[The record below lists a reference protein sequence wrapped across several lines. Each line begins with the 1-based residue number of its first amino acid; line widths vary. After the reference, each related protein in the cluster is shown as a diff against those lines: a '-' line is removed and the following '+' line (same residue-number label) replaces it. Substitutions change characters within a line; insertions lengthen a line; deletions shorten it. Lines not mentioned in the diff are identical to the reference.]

1 MIKRLLICVVSCC
14 YFLGAHAASAIP
26 ASGHVPEPGK
36 SPAIDRI
43 KKNGEMRVAVLP
55 EFPYLLESMTS
66 HGERYYGPAWSIAKE
81 FASRLEVKLKPVPV
95 SHETKIPSLGMGQVD
110 IIIAPLWVTEKR
122 EKVVDFVHYARSSLC
137 FFGLASNRKL
147 QKIKTIEA
155 LNDPSIRLVY
165 FVGGPS
171 EKIIK
176 PLLPNITYRAVPGS
190 GSNAPVEEIMARRAD
205 IAPIVS
211 DVWPKLKKTIPGLR
225 VYPSEQACMSNQVL
239 TNSVGMAIKKGDLA
253 FQQWLQA
260 VVDEK
265 QSEIDAETAALIK

>member
-1 MIKRLLICVVSCC
+1 MIKRLLVCVVFCC
-14 YFLGAHAASAIP
+14 HFLGAYATSVIP
-26 ASGHVPEPGK
+26 AQGK
-36 SPAIDRI
+36 SEAIDRI

-55 EFPYLLESMTS
+55 EFPYLLESMTH
-66 HGERYYGPAWSIAKE
+66 HGEKYYGPAWSIAKE

-95 SHETKIPSLGMGQVD
+95 SHETKIPSLGIGQVD

-122 EKVVDFVHYARSSLC
+122 KNVVDFVLYSKSGLC
-137 FFGLASNRKL
+137 FFGLASNKKL

-155 LNDPSIRLVY
+155 LNNPSIRLVY

-176 PLLPNITYRAVPGS
+176 PLLPNVSYRAVPGS

-211 DVWPKLKKTIPGLR
+211 DVWPKLKKTVPGLK
-225 VYPSEQACMSNQVL
+225 VYPSEQACASNEML
-239 TNSVGMAIKKGDLA
+239 THPVGMAINKGDPL
-253 FQQWLQA
+253 FRQWLQA

-265 QSEIDAETAALIK
+265 QADIDAEMAALVDL